1 MEEDLSPAD
10 RETAPGPVPASGS
23 NATTTQRGPVVGEC
37 DFRQAGQLSP
47 EQVRQLSALHQTFAT
62 SLAGSLS
69 AYLRV
74 ALETKFLGV
83 EQIPYR
89 EFVSRLP
96 EQAYV
101 ASISMVP
108 AEELVAIQLDLSLL
122 LPMIDL
128 LLGGSGRGPAEPREL
143 TEIEEQVLETL
154 LAIICR
160 ELKVAWQPVLQ
171 VQFEPEKRVKQAHV
185 PKLNDAEDRTLYLS
199 FEMVL
204 NDTRGLFTLVLSS
217 TTTAQ
222 LLRQLGQQGASPRR
236 LNRSHTNDR
245 LRERLLDCALIT
257 ELHLPRLALRI
268 GEIVD
273 LRPGQIL
280 SLRYPINNPLL
291 FSVNGLGFFEG
302 SPVSCG
308 TLRGALLHQKPGS
321 ANSRSNEPS

>member
-1 MEEDLSPAD
+1 MEEALNPAN
-10 RETAPGPVPASGS
+10 REAAPEPVPAAGS
-23 NATTTQRGPVVGEC
+23 HPPATVPMVAEC

-171 VQFEPEKRVKQAHV
+171 VQFEPEQRVKQAHL
-185 PKLNDAEDRTLYLS
+185 PKLNEAEDRTLYLS

-204 NDTRGLFTLVLSS
+204 NDTRGFFTLVFSS
-217 TTTAQ
+217 TTTVQ

-236 LNRSHTNDR
+236 PNRSHTNDR
-245 LRERLLDCALIT
+245 VRERLLNCNLTT
-257 ELHLPRLALRI
+257 ELRLPRLALRI

-273 LRPGQIL
+273 LQPGQIL
-280 SLRYPINNPLL
+280 PLRYPINDPLS
-291 FSVNGLGFFEG
+291 FAVNGLGFFQG
-302 SPVSCG
+302 TPVSCG
-308 TLRGALLHQKPGS
+308 TFRGALLQEKAGS
-321 ANSRSNEPS
+321 TKFQER